1 MPSGLKRKKKEG
13 DWTDGETSLEVGAEG
28 FSGNVIYVCMW
39 KRWGPKFLVFFSF
52 MANQKCSRWLVL
64 VTG

>member
-39 KRWGPKFLVFFSF
+39 KRWGLKFLVFFF
-52 MANQKCSRWLVL
+52 FC
-64 VTG
+64 G